1 MAEYC
6 AISTIIKEGIILAK
20 LAADLTLSSLWNED
34 NPDTIPLL
42 LYCDSDNAIRI
53 VTNSKLSTKVLWIST
68 RYHLVRDLVKRDL
81 IALINILS
89 KKNAA
94 DILTK
99 AKPHGVFE
107 EDRDQLLCMTRPL
120 DCSN

>member
-1 MAEYC
+1 
-6 AISTIIKEGIILAK
+6 

-34 NPDTIPLL
+34 NPDTIPLPL
-42 LYCDSDNAIRI
+42 HYNSDNAIRI
-53 VTNSKLSTKVLWIST
+53 VTNSKLSTKVSWIST
-68 RYHLVRDLVKRDL
+68 RYYLVRDLVKRDK

-99 AKPHGVFE
+99 VKPHGVFE
-107 EDRDQLLCMTRPL
+107 EDRD
-120 DCSN
+120 

>member
-6 AISTIIKEGIILAK
+6 VMSTAIKEGIILAK
-20 LAADLTLSSLWNED
+20 LAADLTLSLLWNED

-53 VTNSKLSTKVLWIST
+53 VTNSKLSTKVSWIST
-68 RYHLVRDLVKRDL
+68 RYYLVRDLVKRDL
-81 IALINILS
+81 ITLINIPS

-99 AKPHGVFE
+99 AKPHSVFE
-107 EDRDQLLCMTRPL
+107 EDRDKLLCMTRPP

>member
-1 MAEYC
+1 
-6 AISTIIKEGIILAK
+6 

-42 LYCDSDNAIRI
+42 LYYNSDNAIRI
-53 VTNSKLSTKVLWIST
+53 VTNSKLSTKVSWIST
-68 RYHLVRDLVKRDL
+68 RYYLVRDLVKRDK

-99 AKPHGVFE
+99 VKPHGVFE
-107 EDRDQLLCMTRPL
+107 EDRD
-120 DCSN
+120 